1 MKKFFLFAAMAGVA
15 LTGCVKTESEVAVKS
30 DSNRIVFDN
39 PVVSSVTRALIDGTE
54 YPDNVPFS
62 VYAQYKNDDTGE
74 DLLYMNNVT
83 TQHVMSTPGTKQE
96 SWIPEG
102 SYYWPK
108 QGELSFAAYSPTAAQ
123 DAFTSVAWTNAA
135 GFTFTGFNAV
145 TNNDAT
151 KLYDLMYSDYVA
163 GQKQTNE
170 NDYDKYYGIQL
181 TFRHALS
188 ALVFNAKTEE
198 DYGADAVIKITNIE
212 VLSPVG
218 SGDLSVTNST
228 GLRATWTP
236 GADVASMAVT
246 GVTGATQL
254 TNTEAQQGNVMLMV
268 PQTFDGD
275 VKVKITYTMQM
286 ATSAAPVTH
295 TYEVALNTLEES
307 DSASSTTA
315 HDGWDASRRYTYNI
329 IIGLDRIYFAPTV
342 EPWEDITV
350 TDTID

>member
-1 MKKFFLFAAMAGVA
+1 MKKFFLFTAMAGVA

-39 PVVSSVTRALIDGTE
+39 PVVSSVTRALIPDAVYPKTE
-54 YPDNVPFS
+54 SFS
-62 VYAQYKNDDTGE
+62 VFAQHENGGQST
-74 DLLYMNNVT
+74 LYMSDVKA
-83 TQHVMSTPGTKQE
+83 SYDPGTN

-108 QGELSFAAYSPTAAQ
+108 QGTLSFAAYSPAEAKGN
-123 DAFTSVAWTNAA
+123 AFTSVAWTDAA

-151 KLYDLMYSDYVA
+151 KLYDLMYSDYA
-163 GQKQTNE
+163 EDKTKGDQKE
-170 NDYDKYYGIQL
+170 NNPVYYGVQL

-212 VLSPVG
+212 VLNPVG
-218 SGDLSVTNST
+218 SGDLSVTNGT
-228 GLRATWTP
+228 GSRANWTP

-254 TNTEAQQGNVMLMV
+254 TNTEVPQGNEMLMV

-295 TYEVALNTLEES
+295 TYEKALNSLEES
-307 DSASSTTA
+307 DGASTVA

-329 IIGLDRIYFAPTV
+329 IIGLDRIYFAPQV
-342 EPWEDITV
+342 EDWTDITV
-350 TDTID
+350 TGKIE

>member
-1 MKKFFLFAAMAGVA
+1 MAGVA

-62 VYAQYKNDDTGE
+62 VYAQYKNDETGE

-212 VLSPVG
+212 VLNPVG
-218 SGDLSVTNST
+218 SGDLSVTNGT
-228 GLRATWTP
+228 GSRAIWTP
-236 GADVASMAVT
+236 GTDVASMAVT
-246 GVTGATQL
+246 GVTATQL
-254 TNTEAQQGNVMLMV
+254 TNTDVPQGNEMLMV
-268 PQTFDGD
+268 PQTFDEN

-295 TYEVALNTLEES
+295 TYEKALNSLNES
-307 DSASSTTA
+307 DGASSTT

-329 IIGLDRIYFAPTV
+329 IIGLDKIYFAPTV
-342 EPWEDITV
+342 EDWTDITV
-350 TDTID
+350 TGTIE

>member
-62 VYAQYKNDDTGE
+62 VYAQYKNDETGE

-83 TQHVMSTPGTKQE
+83 TEYSPTSPSENGKPSWTPVGN
-96 SWIPEG
+96 
-102 SYYWPK
+102 YYWPK

-163 GQKQTNE
+163 NQKQANE
-170 NDYDKYYGIQL
+170 QDYTQYYGIQL

-188 ALVFNAKTEE
+188 ALVFKAKTEE
-198 DYGADAVIKITNIE
+198 DYGADAVIKITKIE

-218 SGDLSVTNST
+218 SGDLSVTNDT
-228 GLRATWTP
+228 GSRAIWTP

-254 TNTEAQQGNVMLMV
+254 TNTEVPQGNEMLMV

-295 TYEVALNTLEES
+295 TYEKALNSLEES
-307 DSASSTTA
+307 DGASTVA

-329 IIGLDRIYFAPTV
+329 IIGLDRIYFAPQV
-342 EPWEDITV
+342 EDWTDITV
-350 TDTID
+350 TGEID